1 MRVCRPHTSALLVGL
16 ALLGSVVTAAP
27 AGAAAPGPVCGS
39 MLTVDTKLTRD
50 LRCHGDGL
58 TLARGV
64 SLDLGGHQLSGD
76 GTGRA
81 VVVLGNADAT
91 VRHGRVKDWASG
103 VVLLGQGS
111 SADGPALELDRVDV
125 SHAPSSVHEA
135 SMTLKDSTVTRSDL
149 SVVDSYLTVVRS
161 RLDRSDVDVTGILE
175 LDRTRLTRSAI
186 DADSGTVHL
195 TDSVLDG
202 HGRNVA
208 PISCG
213 DGEHTF
219 LRSTVKRFG
228 RPMDAL
234 ESCNTTVTDSTFSHN
249 AHGVFVSPFGP
260 TSRTGQIL
268 TVTSSTFDHD
278 ATAITGQG
286 FVVNSST
293 FTRNRT
299 GVRLD
304 GPGNVYSSTFR
315 RNSRDGL
322 YAAAGSVLLQDDLAV
337 HNHRYGLYA
346 PGSLDQGGNR
356 AHDNGKADCVGV
368 ACTS

>member
-1 MRVCRPHTSALLVGL
+1 MRAHPSRTSALLVGL
-16 ALLGSVVTAAP
+16 VLLGTAITAAP
-27 AGAAAPGPVCGS
+27 AAAAASGPACGS
-39 MLTVDTKLTRD
+39 TLTVDTTLVRD

-64 SLDLGGHQLSGD
+64 SLDLGGHELSGD

-81 VVVLGNADAT
+81 VVVLGNADAA
-91 VRHGRVKDWASG
+91 VRHGRIEHWAAG
-103 VVLLGQGS
+103 VVVLGQES
-111 SADGPALELDRVDV
+111 SAAGPALTLERVNL
-125 SHAPSSVHEA
+125 HRAPSSVDEA
-135 SMTLKDSTVTRSDL
+135 SVTLSASTLTRADL

-161 RLDRSDVDVTGILE
+161 RVDRSDIDVAGVLQ
-175 LDRTRLTRSAI
+175 LDHVRLTRSAI

-202 HGRNVA
+202 HGRDIA

-213 DGEHTF
+213 DGEHTI

-234 ESCNTTVTDSTFSHN
+234 ESCTATVQDSTFSRN
-249 AHGVFVSPFGP
+249 AHGVFVSPLSP
-260 TSRTGQIL
+260 SSRTGQIL
-268 TVTSSTFDHD
+268 TVSSSTFDHD

-286 FVVNSST
+286 FVVNTST

-299 GVRLD
+299 GIRTD
-304 GPGNVYSSTFR
+304 GPANVYSSAFR
-315 RNSRDGL
+315 HNSRDGL
-322 YAAAGSVLLQDDLAV
+322 HASAGSVLLQDDLAV

-346 PGSLDQGGNR
+346 PGSLDEGGNR

-368 ACTS
+368 ACTP